1 MLFRSSWGSLGSRVE
16 ANTGAVLDLFAAAGV
31 QATFFTLGWVA
42 QRHPRLIRRIVA
54 AGHEIASHGWDH
66 RRAFTMGAPAFRA
79 DRANMDVTALAA
91 SADGLLVA
99 AARTDNWLDVY
110 DARMLARGP
119 LRRCAHEREQDPRVA
134 PTYGVVKAQWVEGRP
149 WGEGL
154 ISGGVDGACL
164 VCAS

>member
-1 MLFRSSWGSLGSRVE
+1 
-16 ANTGAVLDLFAAAGV
+16 
-31 QATFFTLGWVA
+31 
-42 QRHPRLIRRIVA
+42 
-54 AGHEIASHGWDH
+54 
-66 RRAFTMGAPAFRA
+66 
-79 DRANMDVTALAA
+79 MDVTALAA

-164 VCAS
+164 VCASWELGGGLMKRFRMHSFVGHEACGRGPAERRGPCAVRLRRCYVLSGRHLQTRNPYHRASICYPLAPGGI